1 MRIYLQVR
9 SSRVT
14 EVRGTVVAELPLSIY
29 VNGERLVTLL
39 CSPFQVDAL
48 VVGHLWMERI
58 IGAIDDIVRLDVSE
72 VDGRADVELTGP
84 LPAPS
89 ARPARPEALHS
100 ALRVR
105 PAVVSARIAELAEAS
120 VHYKESRGIHSA
132 ALGDEHGLL
141 LVTEDVARRNALDK
155 LKGRALLEGI
165 PTHDRL
171 LVSSGRISSELLL
184 RAARMGVPFVAS
196 RTSPTDMAIAL
207 AEALN
212 ITVCGYVRPD
222 GLNLYVGDGL
232 ILDRASTRS

>member
-14 EVRGTVVAELPLSIY
+14 EVQGTVVAELPLSIH
-29 VNGERLVTLL
+29 VNGERVVTLL
-39 CSPFQVDAL
+39 CSPFQVDSL
-48 VVGHLWMERI
+48 VVGHLWMERVI
-58 IGAIDDIVRLDVSE
+58 NGIDDIVRLDVSE

-89 ARPARPEALHS
+89 PHPPRPAALHS
-100 ALRVR
+100 ALRLT

-132 ALGDEHGLL
+132 ALCDKHGL
-141 LVTEDVARRNALDK
+141 

-165 PTHDRL
+165 STEDRL

-184 RAARMGVPFVAS
+184 RAARMVCRS
-196 RTSPTDMAIAL
+196 SPR
-207 AEALN
+207 
-212 ITVCGYVRPD
+212 GPRPPTWP
-222 GLNLYVGDGL
+222 LPWPRL
-232 ILDRASTRS
+232 